1 MLRCFFPC
9 LALLL
14 FVLRGSA
21 LGGADENR
29 TVSIAAFEYPPIYQ
43 IGPDKGVSCDLALA
57 AFRAAGVKARI
68 SFYPVRRM
76 VAMVANG
83 GVVCGLGGQVLFS
96 GPESVGRVTVAET
109 LQYVR
114 QTFFYD
120 LRRHPGGLDYAR
132 LDDFQ
137 PFSIGVLGGSGIMRI
152 LEQEADL
159 RLSLNTTHEGSAR
172 QLQAGRI
179 DLWAVVDITGLKHLR
194 ELFGEEAD
202 HFKDTRAF
210 NLGDVSIA
218 FSDTR
223 DPDHRYA
230 DLFRRGLAAIK
241 KNGEYRRIMSR
252 YYGPALTSES
262 LTPDMR

>member
-1 MLRCFFPC
+1 MLRWFFPC
-9 LALLL
+9 LVLL
-14 FVLRGSA
+14 FLLPRGSA
-21 LGGADENR
+21 LGGAGENR

-43 IGPDKGVSCDLALA
+43 IGPDKGSSCDLALA

-76 VAMVANG
+76 VAMVASG
-83 GVVCGLGGQVLFS
+83 EVTCGLGGRVLFS
-96 GPESVGRVTVAET
+96 GAESDGRVTVAET

-120 LRRHPGGLDYAR
+120 LRRHPGGFAYAR
-132 LDDFQ
+132 LEELQ

-152 LEQEADL
+152 LEQEPGL
-159 RLSLNTTHEGSAR
+159 RLSPNTTHEGSAR

-218 FSDTR
+218 FSEAR
-223 DPDHRYA
+223 DPNHQYA
-230 DLFRRGLAAIK
+230 ELFRRGLAAIK

-252 YYGPALTSES
+252 YYGPALTQES